1 VLYVPPMGYTER
13 ALLVLT
19 AQGAEQSFARS
30 LLSALDAAGIRLADE
45 QHGELVVRWVNVVE
59 RAVPP
64 DADTIIRTITRTVD
78 AHSTSTTHW
87 LDGLRGPPDI
97 AR

>member
-1 VLYVPPMGYTER
+1 MV
-13 ALLVLT
+13 
-19 AQGAEQSFARS
+19 
-30 LLSALDAAGIRLADE
+30 
-45 QHGELVVRWVNVVE
+45 

-78 AHSTSTTHW
+78 GNSASTTHW
-87 LDGLRGPPDI
+87 LDGLRSPRA